1 MTIHRLMSVIASE
14 QVRLRG
20 DDPRELPASPPAHDD
35 RNDAA
40 AEQ

>member
-1 MTIHRLMSVIASE
+1 MTIHRLMSVLAAE
-14 QVRLRG
+14 QT
-20 DDPRELPASPPAHDD
+20 DETPAADAAPDD